1 MIYLDLFCTQ
11 RKAHNKSLPWI
22 WSFSKSRCFKGYK
35 SKMGVFVWMTVK
47 NVSCWFTVKANNDF
61 DLKLLAVVFT
71 QSCWSGGSSRNTDS
85 YLRGRLMCACVQT
98 RWSCWH
104 LLMTFCWMVVTPQCH
119 MKVSFCKL
127 LSFCRQR
134 REGNDW
140 KRRWKIGHSCSLYFP
155 NVPPPLQAPQPAYA
169 IPPPQQ
175 PHLPD
180 THTPRHTCTQLC
192 LLSSR
197 PHVSCVFSRCEG
209 KREGGSAFRWT
220 HACQEMGVR
229 GRWMRTGNIK
239 CSWVLRCLQQWEA
252 VSPRGITQL
261 YNKDG

>member
-1 MIYLDLFCTQ
+1 
-11 RKAHNKSLPWI
+11 
-22 WSFSKSRCFKGYK
+22 
-35 SKMGVFVWMTVK
+35 
-47 NVSCWFTVKANNDF
+47 
-61 DLKLLAVVFT
+61 
-71 QSCWSGGSSRNTDS
+71 
-85 YLRGRLMCACVQT
+85 
-98 RWSCWH
+98 
-104 LLMTFCWMVVTPQCH
+104 

-180 THTPRHTCTQLC
+180 THAHTHIQTHTHPTLSAEFQTSHFMC
-192 LLSSR
+192 L
-197 PHVSCVFSRCEG
+197 FSRCKGKKEG
-209 KREGGSAFRWT
+209 WWGGSAFQWT
-220 HACQEMGVR
+220 HARQGKGVR
-229 GRWMRTGNIK
+229 GRWTRTRNIK

-261 YNKDG
+261 YT